1 MRIVA
6 LCVVLV
12 ALAVGPVRAEVKVLP
27 YSAFAFEV
35 EVTLPGT
42 QEEIFDAATGD
53 ISGWWDHTF
62 SGTPKAFYLEPKA
75 GGVFMEVFDDKG
87 NGVRHAEVIYCD
99 RPRMIRFEGPLG
111 LSGNAIQMV
120 YTYEFTAV
128 GPDFTKLTLKAQGA
142 GHVEEGWPTVIEGV
156 WKHFLIERFK
166 PYVEEGK
173 HKAKKK

>member
-1 MRIVA
+1 MRTT
-6 LCVVLV
+6 VLV
-12 ALAVGPVRAEVKVLP
+12 MAALAAVTTAVRAEIVTLP
-27 YSAFAFEV
+27 TSAFSFEV
-35 EVTLPGT
+35 EVTVPGT

-62 SGTPKAFYLEPKA
+62 SGKPKAFYLERKA
-75 GGVFMEVFDDKG
+75 GGAFMEIFDDQG
-87 NGVRHAEVIYCD
+87 NGVRHASVIYCD

-142 GHVEEGWPTVIEGV
+142 GHVEAGWPSVIEGA

-166 PYVEEGK
+166 PYVEAGK
-173 HKAKKK
+173 HKGKK

>member
-1 MRIVA
+1 MRTT
-6 LCVVLV
+6 LLV
-12 ALAVGPVRAEVKVLP
+12 AAALALVTAAARGEVRTLP
-27 YSAFAFEV
+27 TSAFAFEV
-35 EVTLPGT
+35 EVTVPGT
-42 QEEIFDAATGD
+42 QEETFDAATGD

-62 SGTPKAFYLEPKA
+62 SGKPKAFYLEPKA
-75 GGVFMEVFDDKG
+75 GGTFMEIFDDQG
-87 NGVRHAEVIYCD
+87 NGVRHASVIYCD

-142 GHVEEGWPTVIEGV
+142 GHVEQGWPTVVEGV

-166 PYVEEGK
+166 PYVEAGK
-173 HKAKKK
+173 QKGKK

>member
-1 MRIVA
+1 MRTT
-6 LCVVLV
+6 LLVLV
-12 ALAVGPVRAEVKVLP
+12 AAAAMATAARAEVVKLP
-27 YSAFAFEV
+27 YGAFAFDV
-35 EVTLPGT
+35 EVTVPGT

-62 SGTPKAFYLEPKA
+62 SGKPKAFYLEPKA
-75 GGVFMEVFDDKG
+75 GGAFMEIFDDHG
-87 NGVRHAEVIYCD
+87 NGVRHASVIYCD

-142 GHVEEGWPTVIEGV
+142 GHVDESWPGVIEGV

-173 HKAKKK
+173 HRGKK